1 MTMKLKVPEYVSSCK
16 LFKGSMLEMLIYMDG
31 KHAVI
36 GHIKD
41 RLESFKTIDDETPKE
56 KEFNS
61 AIEKWLMEI
70 LAA

>member
-41 RLESFKTIDDETPKE
+41 RLESFKIIDDETQKE

-61 AIEKWLMEI
+61 AIEKLLGE
-70 LAA
+70 LT